1 MEEEE
6 HFNFCL
12 FELFID
18 HYDFDESYY
27 ESFLLQTYSLLWL
40 AAGFDGY
47 DLRWNQLSPLD
58 ASLIAI
64 YLLYSY
70 KIKTHSNYIVFRY
83 RKDIIDQYILNFDWF
98 ISQIVEL

>member
-1 MEEEE
+1 MEEE

-12 FELFID
+12 NELFID

-47 DLRWNQLSPLD
+47 DLR
-58 ASLIAI
+58 
-64 YLLYSY
+64 
-70 KIKTHSNYIVFRY
+70 
-83 RKDIIDQYILNFDWF
+83 
-98 ISQIVEL
+98 